1 MKIKCRGCGWSWS
14 LSKGGADPYIC
25 HKCGMNNKRY
35 YSNRNIGVVPI
46 VAVAAAK
53 PIAALVTTAISA
65 LPGII
70 SFIRNIS
77 QRPAG
82 EARDKIN
89 AIKPII
95 AKQDARDRL
104 ANVIAVSKQN
114 FKAADVD
121 VKEMLLWYRE
131 NYANDYTQL
140 APADKEYFNQYLDGY
155 RQRFL
160 STRPDLQQ
168 IADKAYF
175 TNDQINYKE
184 NAPGTQKAGMNILVT
199 LGIVGAGIFALSKMK
214 K

>member
-1 MKIKCRGCGWSWS
+1 
-14 LSKGGADPYIC
+14 
-25 HKCGMNNKRY
+25 MNNKRY

-131 NYANDYTQL
+131 NYDNDYTQL